1 MRRRRI
7 DSKASR
13 KIRAFHSWRYLVE
26 TYLLELVKAGA
37 KGRPSRLVAA
47 AIAYADAFKAATD
60 PRAPKGYIPL
70 D

>member
-7 DSKASR
+7 DSKG
-13 KIRAFHSWRYLVE
+13 KIRAFLSWRYLVE